1 MGSIGGA
8 IRFDWRKC
16 LWYFMTQ
23 YPGKTPDKDE
33 WVSKFASFCMKNLR
47 RTYLNG
53 ARAIMPASVEMEAIR
68 VS

>member
-1 MGSIGGA
+1 
-8 IRFDWRKC
+8 
-16 LWYFMTQ
+16 MTQ

-68 VS
+68 VSWAFFARGSLLALLIT

>member
-1 MGSIGGA
+1 
-8 IRFDWRKC
+8 
-16 LWYFMTQ
+16 MTPQ
-23 YPGKTPDKDE
+23 YPGKTPDKDD

-68 VS
+68 VSCAFFARAR